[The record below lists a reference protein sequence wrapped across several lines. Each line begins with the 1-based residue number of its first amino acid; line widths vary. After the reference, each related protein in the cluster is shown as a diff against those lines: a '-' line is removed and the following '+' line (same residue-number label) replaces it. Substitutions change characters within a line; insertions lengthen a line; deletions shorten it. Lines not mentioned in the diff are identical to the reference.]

1 MPMSG
6 GPNGR
11 AGGRATASAA
21 DSFNVQATGSWT
33 ITVVSVP

>member
-1 MPMSG
+1 MPMPG
-6 GPNGR
+6 GPERPGR
-11 AGGRATASAA
+11 GLATASAA